1 MNLFQSAALVVCL
14 LGVMFESFWTLLLSL
29 ILFEIGSGGR
39 GIIAMFLTRK

>member
-1 MNLFQSAALVVCL
+1 MNFLQSAAVIVCVFGL
-14 LGVMFESFWTLLLSL
+14 IAESFWTLLLSL